1 MSIVHVSQIKG
12 RITSIFEHKISLSD
26 VRAEGSERENFFL
39 SRALAAYSLYF
50 LAGAD
55 EKNCADAITDGGND
69 NGIDAIH
76 FDPIKK
82 VFYVVQSKWIH
93 DGSGEPDNGA
103 IKKFCSGVRDLFNL
117 DFDRFNKKIQ
127 DKREIIKA
135 ALQDHETKYQVV
147 VCYTGSNS
155 LADPSR
161 RDLEDLRTEI
171 NDTSEVLSVN
181 VFNQSELYKSLALG
195 ASGEPISLKVG
206 LKSWGK
212 VDSPF
217 KAFYGQ
223 VNGTEIAGWWEKYQS
238 RLFEKNLRNSLGD
251 TDVNAE
257 IKKTIEITPDHFWYF
272 NNGITIVCKNAVK
285 DMVGGADRDS
295 GTFHCEDISIV
306 NGAQTVS
313 SIGQQWNSKQDARI
327 EKIYVP
333 VRIIAIE
340 AQTEFVDLITKAN
353 NRQNRIETRDFVRQD
368 PEQNRIQ
375 LELAIDR
382 IQYILMRSDSLSV
395 GPTSFDL
402 IESTTALACATA
414 DIKMAVQLK
423 REIGKLW
430 EDITKAPYKELFN
443 GSTSGLYVWR
453 CVQVQRQIDQKL
465 EEISDRYKSGRDY
478 GIAIHGNRIIASMVF
493 RALKASNLK
502 DPSIDFK
509 TTFAPKE
516 VGQAAE
522 RSYMLLKELVEKKY
536 PGAMLP
542 TLFKNA
548 TKCQSLLTEEVV
560 AH

>member
-1 MSIVHVSQIKG
+1 MSIVHVNQIKG
-12 RITSIFEHKISLSD
+12 RIAAIFENKIPLTD
-26 VRAEGSERENFFL
+26 APKEGPDRESFFL
-39 SRALAAYSLYF
+39 SRALAAYALFF
-50 LAGAD
+50 LSGAD
-55 EKNCADAITDGGND
+55 EKSCTDSITDGGND

-76 FDPIKK
+76 FDPTKK

-103 IKKFCSGVRDLFNL
+103 IKKFCGGVRDLFNL
-117 DFDRFNKKIQ
+117 DFDRFNKKVQ

-147 VCYTGSNS
+147 ICYTGANN
-155 LADPSR
+155 LAEPSR
-161 RDLEDLRTEI
+161 RDLDDLRNEI
-171 NDTSEVLSVN
+171 NDTSEVLSVT
-181 VFNQSELYKSLALG
+181 VLNQGELYKSLALG
-195 ASGEPISLKVG
+195 AAGEPISLKVG

-212 VDSPF
+212 VDTPF

-223 VNGTEIAGWWEKYQS
+223 VNGAEIAGWWEKYQT

-251 TDVNAE
+251 TDVNTE
-257 IKKTIEITPDHFWYF
+257 IKKTIEAEPDHFWYF
-272 NNGITIVCKNAVK
+272 NNGITIVCKSAVK

-295 GTFHCEDISIV
+295 GTFHCENISIV

-313 SIGQQWNSKQDARI
+313 SIGQQWHSKRDAKI

-340 AQTEFVDLITKAN
+340 AHAEFVDLITKAN
-353 NRQNRIETRDFVRQD
+353 NRQNRIESRDFVRQD

-382 IQYILMRSDSLSV
+382 VQYLLMRSDSLSV

-402 IESTTALACATA
+402 TESTTALACAAA
-414 DIKMAVQLK
+414 DVKMAVQLK

-443 GSTSGLYVWR
+443 GATSGLYVWR
-453 CVQVQRQIDQKL
+453 CVQAQRLIDQKL
-465 EEISDRYKSGRDY
+465 EEISGRFKSGRDY
-478 GIAIHGNRIIASMVF
+478 GVAVHGNRIIASMVF
-493 RALKASNLK
+493 SALDVAKFK
-502 DPSIDFK
+502 DPNFAFK
-509 TTFAPKE
+509 
-516 VGQAAE
+516 AACTAE
-522 RSYMLLKELVEKKY
+522 AVSQKTEEAYTRLKGLVEAKFS
-536 PGAMLP
+536 GAMLP

-548 TKCQSLLTEEVV
+548 TKCQ
-560 AH
+560 AIFAK